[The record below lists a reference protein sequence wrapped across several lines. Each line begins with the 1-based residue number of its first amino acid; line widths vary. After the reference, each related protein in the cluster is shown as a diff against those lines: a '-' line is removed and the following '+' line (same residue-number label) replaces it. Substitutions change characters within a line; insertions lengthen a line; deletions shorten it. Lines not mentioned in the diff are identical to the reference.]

1 MSAVE
6 EAVAGWLSAGRRVA
20 LATVVA
26 TRRSAPRPVGAKL
39 AVSESGEIAGSVSGG
54 CVEPDVVE
62 HARSVFAT
70 GEPRL
75 LSYGISDELAARVGL
90 PCGGEIDVFLERV
103 EPGTP
108 LTAPS
113 GSAIVTVVAGE
124 RLGEKTIAAAADDP
138 DVDLLVRSGRSAVV
152 EREGERVFC
161 EVFAP
166 PTRLVA
172 VGAVDLAEELCRA
185 ARALGWRTIVVDPR
199 PRFATRERVPSA
211 DEIVAAWPD
220 EALERLGLDDAT
232 AIVALS
238 HDDKIDVP
246 ALAGAL
252 ASGAFYVGALGS
264 RRSQARRRELLR
276 EQGVDEEA
284 LERLAGPAGLDL
296 GAEAPAEVALS
307 ILAEIVALRNGREG
321 GRLTSAGGPIHAVS
335 AA

>member
-1 MSAVE
+1 MNAVE
-6 EAVAGWLSAGRRVA
+6 RAVASWQAAGRRVA

-26 TRRSAPRPVGAKL
+26 TRRSSPRPVGAKF

-62 HARSVFAT
+62 QARTVLET
-70 GEPRL
+70 GRPTL
-75 LSYGISDELAARVGL
+75 LSYGISDDLAATVGL

-103 EPGTP
+103 DPTTP
-108 LTAPS
+108 LAAPI
-113 GSAIVTVVAGE
+113 GGALVTTLDGDGAGRRRLVAPGE
-124 RLGEKTIAAAADDP
+124 DP
-138 DVDLLVRSGRSAVV
+138 DLEQLIRAGRSGVLERGGVRS
-152 EREGERVFC
+152 FC

-166 PTRLVA
+166 PTRLVV

-199 PRFATRERVPSA
+199 PRFATPERVPSA
-211 DEIVAAWPD
+211 DEIAVAWP
-220 EALERLGLDDAT
+220 EAALERLRLDRST
-232 AIVALS
+232 AVVALS

-246 ALAGAL
+246 ALAIAL
-252 ASGAFYVGALGS
+252 ADDLFYVGALGS
-264 RRSQARRRELLR
+264 RRSQARRRELLL
-276 EQGVDEEA
+276 EAGLSEEA

-307 ILAEIVALRNGREG
+307 ILAEILAVRNGRDG
-321 GRLTSAGGPIHAVS
+321 GRLTTAAGPIHAVS